1 MHRRKTKEGVELMIK
16 VEIDERKLSL
26 RENVKQRDE
35 LRARREMKIG
45 KESGLK
51 RVWWNVRN

>member
-1 MHRRKTKEGVELMIK
+1 MIK
-16 VEIDERKLSL
+16 METDERKLSL

-45 KESGLK
+45 NESGLK